1 MSLIAVALQVL
12 LAVLLMV
19 ALVFGW
25 RLERKLKALR
35 DAQAGFGKAV
45 ADLDNAAQRAEQGLA
60 DLRAATDEASEY
72 LADRIEKA
80 KQLAAQLDDRM
91 TRAASAPRLEAR
103 AEPRLDQRQ
112 EPGQRPARDPRDF
125 VASQAPEPTPVDAPA
140 GGRRLNAQDFE
151 AMLEREARARGAG
164 PATSRPAT
172 PGQSSH
178 NPSPI
183 PPRETARSR
192 ARVDDDLFDGPDPS
206 SRPGSPFR
214 DRR

>member
-1 MSLIAVALQVL
+1 MSLISVALQVL

-35 DAQAGFGKAV
+35 DAQSGFAKAV

-80 KQLAAQLDDRM
+80 KALAAQLDERM
-91 TRAASAPRLEAR
+91 TRAAAAPRIEAR
-103 AEPRLDQRQ
+103 PEPA
-112 EPGQRPARDPRDF
+112 PRPAREPRDF
-125 VASQAPEPTPVDAPA
+125 AAPPAPEAPSA

-172 PGQSSH
+172 PSNSAFNSSAT
-178 NPSPI
+178 PA
-183 PPRETARSR
+183 RETPRSR
-192 ARVDDDLFDGPDPS
+192 ARVDDDLFDGPDPA